1 MDAATPIPFAAKVR
15 ATALIAGGTC
25 RGINLSYF
33 DQDGGPVANSF
44 VTVADLEAHAR
55 DLLAMAVA
63 ARAVDKDT
71 LHGNAPLL
79 RSVLM
84 PDLVVGAAK
93 PAATIIHESLP
104 CEPFAKEGVS
114 RLARLIDAV
123 ADLPR
128 VSPDDS
134 GRRFLA
140 VAFGSQPGAEA

>member
-1 MDAATPIPFAAKVR
+1 MDHPIPFAAKVR
-15 ATALIAGGTC
+15 ATALIANGAC

-33 DQDGGPVANSF
+33 DQDGAPVANSF
-44 VTVADLEAHAR
+44 VTVGDLEAHAR
-55 DLLAMAVA
+55 DLLAMTVA

-71 LHGNAPLL
+71 LHGDAPRL

-84 PDLVVGAAK
+84 PDLVVGAPQ

-104 CEPFAKEGVS
+104 CAPFAKGGVS

-123 ADLPR
+123 AEHPR

-134 GRRFLA
+134 GRRFRA
-140 VAFGSQPGAEA
+140 VAFGPQPGAEA